1 MILLMSCLYVFQVL
15 GFHLVAD
22 LCAGLQFPVK
32 IFKLLCAENGPL
44 FLYKICEP
52 ILQLEH
58 MKDNPVF
65 TLNRNA
71 LQGASVTE
79 NDGRKNGEIVYV
91 ELCAGIILF
100 KEMLQS
106 PNVSGVLLNGVVE
119 GVLDAGVHA
128 LVPTFVVDTSR
139 NFAGDIL
146 AFQNIDSSLMQEQRI
161 YFGGTAAAGN
171 VQIFHQHELAAVLTA
186 NACYGLGEN
195 CFAID
200 SVRVVF

>member
-1 MILLMSCLYVFQVL
+1 MSSLYVFQVL
-15 GFHLVAD
+15 GLHLVAD
-22 LCAGLQFPVK
+22 LCAGLQFPVN
-32 IFKLLCAENGPL
+32 IFKLICAENGPL

-52 ILQLEH
+52 ILQLKH

-65 TLNRNA
+65 ALNRNV

-91 ELCAGIILF
+91 ELRAGIILF

-146 AFQNIDSSLMQEQRI
+146 AFQNIDSGLM
-161 YFGGTAAAGN
+161 
-171 VQIFHQHELAAVLTA
+171 
-186 NACYGLGEN
+186 
-195 CFAID
+195 
-200 SVRVVF
+200 